1 MPPCLSRAAG
11 PGRALTQPCTA
22 VSRLDGVSWRVDY
35 ALSSSELQEVGEP
48 LVHLLLRVRHRE
60 HGEPEAVPMA
70 VSAEKF
76 RVLLAGEDGLELGPR
91 EPRPLAQGSPGPL
104 SNAPRCGPVRHL
116 HPAELKQAQALMK
129 TLL

>member
-1 MPPCLSRAAG
+1 MRPSW
-11 PGRALTQPCTA
+11 ALTQPCTA

-48 LVHLLLRVRHRE
+48 LVQLLLRVRHRE

-76 RVLLAGEDGLELGPR
+76 RVLLAGENGWSWG
-91 EPRPLAQGSPGPL
+91 
-104 SNAPRCGPVRHL
+104 
-116 HPAELKQAQALMK
+116 
-129 TLL
+129 